1 MRAAEFLLLF
11 LVILCSSGSTDQK
24 KRILKAEPGQNIL
37 LPCWAAGSRP
47 VTAVEWTR
55 TDLEQTE
62 YVLLYRDQ
70 QMVPFYQHPSF
81 RNRVDLQDRM
91 MRDGD
96 VSLVLNNVRSDDTGT
111 YECRVFQAGTRIRK
125 RANLDSEPISTIYLD
140 VSPDPF
146 RNRENRN
153 RGNVD
158 GWNEL
163 SRNRV
168 GSVGPPAGL
177 VLLVCVLLWFW

>member
-1 MRAAEFLLLF
+1 MTAAEFLLLF
-11 LVILCSSGSTDQK
+11 LMILCSSGSTDQK
-24 KRILKAEPGQNIL
+24 KRTVTAEPGQNIV
-37 LPCWAAGSRP
+37 LPCRAADSRP

-55 TDLEQTE
+55 TDLKTSE

-70 QMVPFYQHPSF
+70 QMVPFYQHSSF
-81 RNRVDLQDRM
+81 RNRVDLQDRTM
-91 MRDGD
+91 TAGD

-146 RNRENRN
+146 RSRENRN
-153 RGNVD
+153 RGNMD
-158 GWNEL
+158 GWNQL

-168 GSVGPPAGL
+168 GSVGPSAGL
-177 VLLVCVLLWFW
+177 VLLFSVLLWVW